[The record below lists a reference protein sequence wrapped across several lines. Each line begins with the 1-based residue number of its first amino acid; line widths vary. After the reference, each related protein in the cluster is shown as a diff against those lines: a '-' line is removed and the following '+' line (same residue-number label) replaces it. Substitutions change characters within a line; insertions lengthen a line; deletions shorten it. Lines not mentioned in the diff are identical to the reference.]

1 MQLGEVGTAA
11 HRAVGL
17 GGPWAGLKNLT
28 QLAACSWKR
37 NGGKARAAVF
47 HFLVRKTITIPNGLS
62 LFPVKTIPALVGK
75 NL

>member
-1 MQLGEVGTAA
+1 MPFIQLGWCSLARLFAKERRTGF
-11 HRAVGL
+11 
-17 GGPWAGLKNLT
+17 KNLT